1 MNTFVCMAA
10 KFIKFL
16 SIAMKLLTQQ
26 LDCEIAIT
34 NNEITNQYICVIYSM
49 RLRQNFERGMKL
61 WRMRKKTPRKNNVD
75 CHKKYLVW
83 YQLHNG

>member
-49 RLRQNFERGMKL
+49 RLRQNFERGTKL
-61 WRMRKKTPRKNNVD
+61 WRMRKKNTEKE
-75 CHKKYLVW
+75 
-83 YQLHNG
+83 